1 MFGYE
6 RTLRTL
12 HEMLKN
18 LRHAQFH
25 AIEQLSAELTVARD
39 SLPPDAHRGRLIIK
53 PRLHHHAKAD
63 LDMDQTWWHHESLSL
78 RIGYLKLRPNHSME
92 TGEPAFGKVKWFSNG
107 GRDRVFS
114 LAMLRSDRAYR
125 PEQWEVEWFAAKKPV
140 IDAILLATAHLTK
153 MREELDMV
161 LKYHYDASVDWPD
174 EERADCVWDAR
185 VAMDEIEID

>member
-1 MFGYE
+1 MPTRATLHNMFGYE

-12 HEMLKN
+12 HEMLKPAARAVPRDRATQCRAN
-18 LRHAQFH
+18 RGEGF
-25 AIEQLSAELTVARD
+25 SAAGC
-39 SLPPDAHRGRLIIK
+39 PQGRLIIK

-140 IDAILLATAHLTK
+140 IDAILLGHGP
-153 MREELDMV
+153 
-161 LKYHYDASVDWPD
+161 PD
-174 EERADCVWDAR
+174 EDAR
-185 VAMDEIEID
+185 RTRHGSEVPLRRVGGLAGRGAR